1 MAQLRHPPGGRDAR
15 IMLFAQFLDRTGSG
29 VWSSAAVLY
38 FTFVSHLSVRQVGL
52 LLGVSAIV
60 GVAGAPL
67 AGHLAS
73 RFPARFL
80 LVACHLLR
88 LATMS
93 LLLFCDSFATLLP
106 VVAVTCLGDRA
117 AKMLDM
123 LFATLVAG
131 ERHSTY
137 RGLSRSVTNAGYA
150 VGAGVAALGLA
161 VGTGGAYRAL
171 VLADAVSF
179 LVAAVL
185 VGRLRE
191 SADPRATASGHGTA
205 RPHGVAPT
213 AQATTG
219 AGRSPW
225 RDRGYLL
232 FVALDTPLNLDDSV
246 LNVGMPLWLVSRTT
260 APHAIVPVFLTVN
273 TVLVVVLQM
282 RVSARAEGPRRAAR
296 AVGLYGALMLAC
308 CLVLAV
314 SATGGTWQAVGVM
327 LAAAVLV
334 TLAELMRSVSSWEL
348 AVSLAPAARRP
359 AYLGVAGVSS
369 AVQKSAGPLLLT
381 GAVMVAGP
389 AGWIALGAAVA
400 GVSLVQ
406 RRACGR
412 RLDAMEAAA
421 AALVDQPVRRAR
433 STASRAEPVGP
444 RLTPR

>member
-1 MAQLRHPPGGRDAR
+1 
-15 IMLFAQFLDRTGSG
+15 MLFAQFLDRTGSG
-29 VWSSAAVLY
+29 MWNSAAVLY
-38 FTFVSHLSVRQVGL
+38 FTFVSQLTPRQVGL
-52 LLGVSAIV
+52 LLGVSAIA

-73 RFPARFL
+73 RFPARSL
-80 LVACHLLR
+80 LVGCHLLR
-88 LATMS
+88 LVTMS
-93 LLLFCDSFATLLP
+93 LLLLCGSFATLLP

-161 VGTGGAYRAL
+161 VGTAGAYRGL
-171 VLADAVSF
+171 VLADAASF
-179 LVAAVL
+179 VVAAVL

-191 SADPRATASGHGTA
+191 SAHPRAAA
-205 RPHGVAPT
+205 REHEAVRSHAVAPT
-213 AQATTG
+213 GSATA
-219 AGRSPW
+219 AGRNPW

-260 APHAIVPVFLTVN
+260 APHAIVPVLLTVN

-296 AVGLYGALMLAC
+296 AVGLYGASMFAC

-314 SATGGTWQAVGVM
+314 SATGGTWPAVCVM

-334 TLAELMRSVSSWEL
+334 TLAELMRTVSSWEL
-348 AVSLAPAARRP
+348 AVSLAPPARRP

-381 GAVMVAGP
+381 GAVLAAGP

-406 RRACGR
+406 QRACGR
-412 RLDAMEAAA
+412 RLDAMESAATA
-421 AALVDQPVRRAR
+421 PV
-433 STASRAEPVGP
+433 AEPVRADDAEKLP
-444 RLTPR
+444 LTTRK